1 MLSVFCSL
9 LFFVSSR
16 RRHTRCA
23 LVTGVQTCALPIYK
37 LVVYPAAMKA
47 NLERLGG
54 LHNSQRVLLA
64 LTQKGMS
71 REDAYRAVQR
81 NAMEAWQGN
90 AAFLNLLKADREIG
104 TYLASDEIDSL
115 FDLEY
120 HTKHVDRSE
129 EHTSELQS
137 LMRISY
143 AVFCL
148 KKKTNTNK

>member
-1 MLSVFCSL
+1 
-9 LFFVSSR
+9 
-16 RRHTRCA
+16 
-23 LVTGVQTCALPIYK
+23 
-37 LVVYPAAMKA
+37 MKA

-104 TYLASDEIDSL
+104 TYLSSDEIDSL

-120 HTKHVDRSE
+120 PTKHVDTIFR
-129 EHTSELQS
+129 
-137 LMRISY
+137 R
-143 AVFCL
+143 VFGAPYRRRRPRDPRGPVPFRPYKPRVGTRCCRYL
-148 KKKTNTNK
+148 TLRWWPFHENKKKSQN